1 VTIYPGAAILG
12 GETVVGEGST
22 IGGGVFLTKSVPAH
36 HLVLAEHAALQI
48 IPKSER
54 PKGSE
59 YSI

>member
-1 VTIYPGAAILG
+1 
-12 GETVVGEGST
+12 VVGEGST

-36 HLVLAEHAALQI
+36 HLVFAQHAALQI

>member
-1 VTIYPGAAILG
+1 
-12 GETVVGEGST
+12 
-22 IGGGVFLTKSVPAH
+22 VPPE
-36 HLVLAEHAALQI
+36 HLVFAEHAALKV